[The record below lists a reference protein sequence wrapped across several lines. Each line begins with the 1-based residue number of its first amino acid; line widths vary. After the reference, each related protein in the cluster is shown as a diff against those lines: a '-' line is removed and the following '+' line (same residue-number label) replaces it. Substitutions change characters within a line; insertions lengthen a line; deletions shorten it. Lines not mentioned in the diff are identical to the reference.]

1 MAARRVVLHRVK
13 GCSSGYKTCE
23 RYAQVV
29 VFRVDMNLAG
39 SLFDVFRLLRIEL
52 NETKDCSELNA
63 FLKNAL
69 ILLGIVA

>member
-1 MAARRVVLHRVK
+1 
-13 GCSSGYKTCE
+13 
-23 RYAQVV
+23 VV